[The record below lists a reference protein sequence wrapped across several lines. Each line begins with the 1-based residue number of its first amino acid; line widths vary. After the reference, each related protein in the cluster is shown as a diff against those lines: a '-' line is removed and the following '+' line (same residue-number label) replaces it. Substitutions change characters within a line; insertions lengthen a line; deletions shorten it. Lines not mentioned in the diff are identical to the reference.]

1 MGQQFTQANS
11 ADQTI
16 DVIELVPP
24 LGVTSGLVEGAIFTE
39 ALTEG
44 QGEMQ
49 HEPMSFHGH
58 FASCMELFA
67 PSSQVSAYLD
77 NHRDWFPRCAQPM
90 ETHAIT
96 DNGYALKIGRFGSF
110 GYEVDAK
117 IGLNLLPQEGNVYR
131 IETIP
136 IPDYAPP
143 GYEVDFQA
151 AMELVEIGVDSPQFP
166 KALIKAKEKSKD
178 AKELAEV
185 PERVTRVEW
194 VLDLQVQVQFPRF
207 IYALPKPMVQTT
219 GDRLLNQIVRQVS
232 RRLTH
237 KVQEDF
243 QTTMGIQF
251 PRKRKFGQWK

>member
-1 MGQQFTQANS
+1 MQANS
-11 ADQTI
+11 AEQKTEI
-16 DVIELVPP
+16 AELMPQ
-24 LGVTSGLVEGAIFTE
+24 LGVTSGLVESAIFTE
-39 ALTEG
+39 AVEG
-44 QGEMQ
+44 QAEMH

-58 FASCMELFA
+58 FSSCMELFA
-67 PSSQVSAYLD
+67 SSVQVSTYLD

-90 ETHAIT
+90 ETHEISA
-96 DNGYALKIGRFGSF
+96 NGYALRIGKFGSF
-110 GYEVDAK
+110 GYEVEAK
-117 IGLNLLPQEGNVYR
+117 IGLDLLPQDGNVYR

-136 IPDYAPP
+136 IPGYEPP

-151 AMELVEIGVDSPQFP
+151 AMNLVEIGADSPMFP
-166 KALIKAKEKSKD
+166 KALIKAREKAIALRQADEKSD
-178 AKELAEV
+178 EI

-207 IYALPKPMVQTT
+207 IYALPKQMVQTT

-243 QTTMGIQF
+243 QVTMGVTF
-251 PRKRKFGQWK
+251 PRKRKFGHWK